1 MNKIKRLFMRFFTS
15 KQNTWDIFGESV
27 IGSAHIKN
35 NIPNQDA
42 WLGCQFGWGDVVAVS
57 DGLGSRSKS
66 DVGAK
71 AACESVVEAAKAYH
85 NCPDAKIEDI
95 LRLIHSYWLVKIAP
109 FDPNECLAT
118 CLFVIRFNGKCLL
131 AQLGDGLIAV
141 CGESSNEDILLNDSK
156 QDSFSNL
163 TYSFCQE
170 FRLDQWQTRT
180 VLTGQCNAV
189 VLCTDGISDDL
200 LPEKQS
206 DFAQEL
212 YLSYRDCSSKKRTN
226 DIYRWLEDW
235 PVPGHC
241 DDKTVACLFRKRGL

>member
-1 MNKIKRLFMRFFTS
+1 MNNFKRLLKRFFLR

-27 IGSAHIKN
+27 IGSAHRKN

-42 WLGCQFGWGDVVAVS
+42 WIGCHFDWGDVVAVS
-57 DGLGSRSKS
+57 DGLGSRPKS
-66 DVGAK
+66 DLGAK

-85 NCPDAKIEDI
+85 NCPDAKIENI
-95 LRLIHSYWLVKIAP
+95 LRLVHSHWLVKIAP

-118 CLFVIRFNGKCLL
+118 CLFVIRLNGKYLL

-141 CGESSNEDILLNDSK
+141 CGKKGDDSILLNDSK
-156 QDSFSNL
+156 QGSFSNL
-163 TYSFCQE
+163 TYSLGQE

-180 VLTGQCNAV
+180 VRTWQRNAV

-212 YLSYRDCSSKKRTN
+212 YLSYRDCSSHKRTN
-226 DIYRWLEDW
+226 EIYRWLMDW
-235 PVPGHC
+235 PVPGHS
-241 DDKTVACLFRKRGL
+241 DDKTVACLFRKSGH